1 MKKFALIIG
10 LLAGFLPAFAQK
22 DKRAGDIL
30 DAMSAKYKSYAS
42 YQTVFTYTAGSGAA
56 KDSYKGDLIV
66 KGAKF
71 RLKLAGQEVFNDGKT
86 LSTYVK
92 ESNEVN
98 VQDYDD
104 SATGEFNPSTI
115 YTIYKKGFGYKFL
128 KEVKQG
134 GRTLEVIELLPEKKK
149 AQIARLQISVDK
161 NDKSVRNWQITDK
174 DGKLTTYVID
184 KFTPNTGMADS
195 YFVFDKSKY
204 PGVEVVDLR

>member
-30 DAMSAKYKSYAS
+30 DAMSAKYKALGS
-42 YQTVFTYTAGSGAA
+42 YQTLFTYTSSGGA
-56 KDSYKGDLIV
+56 KESYKGDLTV
-66 KGAKF
+66 KGLKF
-71 RLKLAGQEVFNDGKT
+71 RLKLGGQEVFNDGKIM
-86 LSTYVK
+86 STYVK

-98 VQDYDD
+98 VQDYDETAAGD
-104 SATGEFNPSTI
+104 FNPSAI

-134 GRTLEVIELLPEKKK
+134 GRTLEVIELTPEKKK
-149 AQIARLQISVDK
+149 AQITRIQISVDK
-161 NDKSVRNWQITDK
+161 ADKSVRNWQITDK